1 MLAFNELMRRV
12 RPMQE
17 VKKIRDEVKVR
28 KIERLS
34 NKTVGVSCLIA
45 YEIFNF

>member
-17 VKKIRDEVKVR
+17 VKTIRDEVKVR
-28 KIERLS
+28 KIERLG
-34 NKTVGVSCLIA
+34 NKTVGVSCVMLMKCH
-45 YEIFNF
+45 E